1 MKREHGHMADTDRPT
16 TVLYYGSDEPLP
28 ERTALRAGP
37 LDLVYEEGGLRYI
50 RFDDREVIRRIYCAV
65 RDQNWRTVE
74 AQLRDV
80 HIEAQQDSFHITF
93 QADHTQGQ
101 IDFTWTGDIRGSGDG
116 TIRLRMDGLAG
127 STFLRNRIGFCILH
141 PMQEC
146 AGARCVVQHEDGST
160 TKGSFPR
167 FIAPEA
173 PFLDI
178 VSICH
183 EVTPELW
190 ARLDFSGDVFEM
202 EDQRNWIDASFK
214 TFCTPLRLPFPAKVT
229 EGTRI
234 EQSVRLSLE
243 FTADRHRAGRRS
255 PAGAAAKPSGTSLEV
270 SAIRLGPLPKLGLH
284 TASLGNPLSATEIR
298 RLASMHLDHLRV
310 DLDLGDDDLGDDWA
324 SALRQAS
331 LEARHLNAALE
342 LGVFLTDD
350 AQSELGALV
359 AFLEEDRPDVARV
372 LVYQTNEIS
381 TSLRSIEL
389 ARKYLRG
396 EHGLQA
402 PIGSGTNANFTE
414 LNRARPPVDM
424 LDCVCYSLNPQS
436 HAFDNLSLV
445 ETLETHRATVE
456 SARQFVDDLPI
467 VISPVTLRMRHNPYA
482 KGGEPAPS
490 PDQLPSQVDVRQASL
505 FGAAWTMGSLKYL
518 AESGV
523 ASVTYYET
531 TGWRGVMETE
541 SGCPLP
547 ERFPSMPGCVFP
559 LYHVLADVGE
569 LAGGEVIEVRSNET
583 LIADAMAIRK
593 GSKTRVLVT
602 NLTCDEQTISV
613 RGLAGQVRVFTM
625 DETNF
630 HDAAASPE
638 TFRRLP
644 GTVRRTDDGVLE
656 MKLLPYAVVRIDAL

>member
-1 MKREHGHMADTDRPT
+1 MTDTGRPT
-16 TVLYYGSDEPLP
+16 SVLYFGSTEPLP

-50 RFDDREVIRRIYCAV
+50 RFGDREVIRRIYCAV

-74 AQLRDV
+74 AQLREVQID
-80 HIEAQQDSFHITF
+80 AQEDSFHITF
-93 QADHTQGQ
+93 QADHVQGPV
-101 IDFTWTGDIRGSGDG
+101 DFTWKGDIRGSGDG
-116 TIRLRMDGLAG
+116 TIRFGMDGLAR
-127 STFLRNRIGFCILH
+127 STFSRNRIGFCVLH
-141 PMQEC
+141 PMREC
-146 AGARCVVQHEDGST
+146 AGARCVVTHEDGST

-183 EVTPELW
+183 EVTPDLW

-214 TFCTPLRLPFPAKVT
+214 TFCTPLRLPFPAKVA
-229 EGTRI
+229 EGTRV

-243 FTADRHRAGRRS
+243 FTTAPHRATGPRPRD
-255 PAGAAAKPSGTSLEV
+255 AAAKPSRTSIEV
-270 SAIRLGPLPKLGLH
+270 SVNRLGPLPKVGIQ
-284 TASLGNPLSATEIR
+284 TASHGHPLTATEIR

-310 DLDLGDDDLGDDWA
+310 DLDLGDRWE
-324 SALRQAS
+324 SSLRLAS
-331 LEARHLNAALE
+331 LEARQLNAALE
-342 LGVFLTDD
+342 LAVFLTDD
-350 AQSELGALV
+350 VPSQLGDLASLLKV
-359 AFLEEDRPDVARV
+359 DRPDVARV
-372 LVYQTNEIS
+372 LVYHTHEVS
-381 TSLRSIEL
+381 TSRRSIEL
-389 ARKYLRG
+389 ARKRLRG

-402 PIGSGTNANFTE
+402 PVGSGTNANFTE
-414 LNRARPPVDM
+414 LNFARPPVEM
-424 LDCVCYSLNPQS
+424 LDFVCYSLNPQS
-436 HAFDNLSLV
+436 HAFDNASLV
-445 ETLETHRATVE
+445 ETLETHRATVQ

-467 VISPVTLRMRHNPYA
+467 VISPVTLRMRLNPYA
-482 KGGEPAPS
+482 TGAEPAPN
-490 PDQLPSQVDVRQASL
+490 PNQLPSEVDVRQVSL
-505 FGAAWTMGSLKYL
+505 FGAAWTLGSLKYL

-569 LAGGEVIEVRSNET
+569 LAGGEVIEVQSKET
-583 LIADAMAIRK
+583 LIADAMAIRR
-593 GSKTRVLVT
+593 GGKTRVLVS
-602 NLTCDEQTISV
+602 NLTGDEQTISV
-613 RGLAGQVRVFTM
+613 RGLAGQVNVFIM

-630 HDAAASPE
+630 HDATGSPE
-638 TFRRLP
+638 AFRRRP
-644 GTVRRTDDGVLE
+644 GTVRHTDGGVLQ
-656 MKLLPYAVVRIDAL
+656 MKLLPYAVVRIDTL